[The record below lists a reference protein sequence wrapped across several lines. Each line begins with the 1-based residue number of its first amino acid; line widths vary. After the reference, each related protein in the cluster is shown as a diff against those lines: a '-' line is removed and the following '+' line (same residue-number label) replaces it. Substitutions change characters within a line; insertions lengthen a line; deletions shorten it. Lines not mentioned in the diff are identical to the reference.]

1 MTLAHVFAYEKPATL
16 DEAVSL
22 LREAGEGARVLAGGT
37 DLIGWIRAGL
47 VEPDL
52 LIDLKGI
59 GGLEGIAVDE
69 TAGRIRIGA
78 LATFTDLIQSGA
90 IREKAPLLHEA
101 ARTVA
106 SRGIRNRATPA
117 GNICSAVPCCDMG
130 PPLLVLEAEV
140 RAAGPEGERVVPI
153 RDWFTGPRRTALRP
167 GEIVTAVDVPL
178 PGSPH
183 GAAYVKLGRYDGEDL
198 AQASAAVLALPGGE
212 RRVAFGAVA
221 PTPVRSGRIEELLRG
236 KEEAAPALLE
246 EAAVVLP
253 GEIAPIDDLRSGKE
267 YRSRMTRVMFERG
280 LAAALARMDGG
291 GPPYGT
297 RLL

>member
-1 MTLAHVFAYEKPATL
+1 MTLAHVFEYEKPATL

-22 LREAGEGARVLAGGT
+22 LKATGGKARVLAGGT
-37 DLIGWIRAGL
+37 DLIGWIRDGL
-47 VEPDL
+47 IEPDL
-52 LIDLKGI
+52 LIDIKEI
-59 GGLEGIAVDE
+59 GGLRGIAVDE
-69 TAGRIRIGA
+69 KAGRIRIGA
-78 LATFTDLIQSGA
+78 LATFTDLIESA
-90 IREKAPLLHEA
+90 AVRERAPLLHEA

-140 RAAGPEGERVVPI
+140 RATGPEGERTLAI
-153 RDWFTGPRRTALRP
+153 RDWFTGPRRTSLRP

-178 PGSPH
+178 PGTPH

-198 AQASAAVLALPGGE
+198 AQASVAILALPGGE

-221 PTPVRSGRIEELLRG
+221 PTPIRSGRIEELLRG
-236 KEEAAPALLE
+236 KEIGPALLE
-246 EAAVVLP
+246 EAAAILS

-267 YRSRMTRVMFERG
+267 YRSMMTRVMFERG
-280 LAAALARMDGG
+280 LAAALGRMGG
-291 GPPYGT
+291 GVPPYGT